1 MTTLL
6 KLIHVIWGDVGW
18 SYEDRTNQFEYKDDS
33 SNKQRFLHAKNGSD
47 DVATMYKCNIDTRSQ
62 KWRKNQKVQLRA
74 MTLLFFCVE
83 LNEIAFKFIKHKHR

>member
-1 MTTLL
+1 M
-6 KLIHVIWGDVGW
+6 KVVENSKDDYIVEADSCNMGDVGW

-74 MTLLFFCVE
+74 MTLFFLRGTE
-83 LNEIAFKFIKHKHR
+83 